1 MRIRSTG
8 LTLFVGLSMVIAACT
23 SSTASTTPSS
33 APSAAVSTAPSVAP
47 SAIASAVASAVA
59 SAAASAAAS
68 GGGADLKIG
77 VLTDVGSVNDKN
89 FNQFTY
95 AGAVNGAISVNAKT
109 PAVVVPKAPADYD
122 PLLQAYIDQGYNVIV
137 TAGFNLANATAK
149 AAKKNPNIWFIGV
162 DHDPCINAAGDVDTT
177 FKDCTGVIAT
187 LLPKYIAL
195 NYQEDQA
202 GYLAGIVAA
211 NATKSGVIG
220 AVGGVAICA
229 PCVRYIQGYALGA
242 QATKPG
248 IKVAVAWVTASDFVK
263 GFFDQAGGKT
273 FGAQFIKQ
281 NPGIDVVF
289 QVAGNTGNGVIDA
302 ACAAKI
308 NAIGVDV
315 DQYQSYAASQAC
327 ILTSAEKHLSVSV
340 STSIQQI
347 ADGTA
352 KGGKVIY
359 NAANDGIGV
368 SSFYGAAAKLPADIQ
383 ATIDTA
389 KAGMKAGTLVTCPP
403 APACGKTPAPNP
415 IVPAP

>member
-1 MRIRSTG
+1 MTSTPRSR
-8 LTLFVGLSMVIAACT
+8 
-23 SSTASTTPSS
+23 
-33 APSAAVSTAPSVAP
+33 TAP
-47 SAIASAVASAVA
+47 ASS
-59 SAAASAAAS
+59 
-68 GGGADLKIG
+68 
-77 VLTDVGSVNDKN
+77 
-89 FNQFTY
+89 
-95 AGAVNGAISVNAKT
+95 
-109 PAVVVPKAPADYD
+109 P
-122 PLLQAYIDQGYNVIV
+122 
-137 TAGFNLANATAK
+137 
-149 AAKKNPNIWFIGV
+149 
-162 DHDPCINAAGDVDTT
+162 
-177 FKDCTGVIAT
+177 T

-211 NATKSGVIG
+211 NRRARAASSAPSAASRSAPRASATSR
-220 AVGGVAICA
+220 AI
-229 PCVRYIQGYALGA
+229 ALGA
-242 QATKPG
+242 QAIKPG

-347 ADGTA
+347 ARRDRQGRQ
-352 KGGKVIY
+352 GHLQRG
-359 NAANDGIGV
+359 
-368 SSFYGAAAKLPADIQ
+368 Q
-383 ATIDTA
+383 
-389 KAGMKAGTLVTCPP
+389 
-403 APACGKTPAPNP
+403 
-415 IVPAP
+415 